1 MVEQC
6 YVVHH
11 DFDTINKIGDFI
23 TPSPKTEMGKKNPF
37 LAEKLSVDIGLS
49 KQFSSQT
56 VIL

>member
-1 MVEQC
+1 M
-6 YVVHH
+6 VHH